1 MKGSNHM
8 SNDLMN
14 RFNKLANSDDFFNN
28 FGRSFFNSWNNEMK
42 SLKSDIKEN
51 DKEYIVKIDMPGVDK
66 KDIALNFKDDVLTV
80 DAKRDSFSDDSDSQ
94 GNIITS
100 ERDYG
105 TYSRSYRLPKVD
117 GDKVSA
123 KYEDGVLTVTLPKT
137 KEEIDKTHNIQ
148 ID

>member
-1 MKGSNHM
+1 M

-14 RFNKLANSDDFFNN
+14 HFNKLANSDDFFNS
-28 FGRSFFNSWNNEMK
+28 FGRSFFNSWSNELR
-42 SLKSDIKEN
+42 SLKSDIKET
-51 DKEYIVKIDMPGVDK
+51 DKDYVIKIDMPGVDK

-80 DAKRDSFSDDSDSQ
+80 DAKRDSFDDESDSK
-94 GNIITS
+94 GNMIAS

-117 GDKVSA
+117 GKKITA

-137 KEEIDKTHNIQ
+137 KEEIDKNHSIDIQ
-148 ID
+148 

>member
-1 MKGSNHM
+1 M

-14 RFNKLANSDDFFNN
+14 RFNRLANSDDFFNN

-42 SLKSDIKEN
+42 SLKSDIKET
-51 DKEYIVKIDMPGVDK
+51 DK
-66 KDIALNFKDDVLTV
+66 KNIALNFKDDVLTV
-80 DAKRDSFSDDSDSQ
+80 DAKRDSFSDESDPK

-105 TYSRSYRLPKVD
+105 TYSRSYRLPQVD
-117 GDKVSA
+117 GKAISA

-137 KEEIDKTHNIQ
+137 KEEIDKNHNIQ

>member
-1 MKGSNHM
+1 MILKKQIKNT
-8 SNDLMN
+8 
-14 RFNKLANSDDFFNN
+14 
-28 FGRSFFNSWNNEMK
+28 
-42 SLKSDIKEN
+42 SLKSICQ
-51 DKEYIVKIDMPGVDK
+51 GVDK

-80 DAKRDSFSDDSDSQ
+80 DAKRDSFSDESDPK

-105 TYSRSYRLPKVD
+105 TYSRSYRLPQVD
-117 GDKVSA
+117 GKAISA

-137 KEEIDKTHNIQ
+137 KEEIDKNHNIQ

>member
-1 MKGSNHM
+1 M

-14 RFNKLANSDDFFNN
+14 RFNRLANSDDFFSN
-28 FGRSFFNSWNNEMK
+28 FGRSFFNNWNEMK
-42 SLKSDIKEN
+42 SLKSDIKET
-51 DKEYIVKIDMPGVDK
+51 DKEYVVKIDMPGVDK

-80 DAKRDSFSDDSDSQ
+80 DAKRDSFDDESDQ
-94 GNIITS
+94 KGNIIAS

-105 TYSRSYRLPKVD
+105 TYSRSYRLPQVD
-117 GDKVSA
+117 SKAISA

-137 KEEIDKTHNIQ
+137 KEEIDKNHNIQ

>member
-1 MKGSNHM
+1 M

-14 RFNKLANSDDFFNN
+14 RFNRLANSDDFFNN

-42 SLKSDIKEN
+42 SLKSDIKET

-80 DAKRDSFSDDSDSQ
+80 DAKRDSFSDKSDPK

-105 TYSRSYRLPKVD
+105 TYSRSYRLPQVD
-117 GDKVSA
+117 GKAISA

-137 KEEIDKTHNIQ
+137 KEEIDKNHNIQ

>member
-1 MKGSNHM
+1 M

-14 RFNKLANSDDFFNN
+14 HFNKLANNDDFFNS
-28 FGRSFFNSWNNEMK
+28 FGRSFFNSWSNELR
-42 SLKSDIKEN
+42 SLKSDIKET
-51 DKEYIVKIDMPGVDK
+51 DKDYVIKIDMPGVDK

-80 DAKRDSFSDDSDSQ
+80 DAKRDSFDDESDSK
-94 GNIITS
+94 GNMIAS

-117 GDKVSA
+117 GKKITA

-137 KEEIDKTHNIQ
+137 KEEIDKNHSIDIQ
-148 ID
+148 